1 MTTRFLNN
9 FYLKTKLKMTYK
21 SQMLQ
26 VDCEIHYYW
35 IIKVFILEE
44 LMSGIEKKFKEI
56 RFDNA
61 RYNKKSHYIILEF
74 FKRIK

>member
-1 MTTRFLNN
+1 
-9 FYLKTKLKMTYK
+9 
-21 SQMLQ
+21 
-26 VDCEIHYYW
+26 
-35 IIKVFILEE
+35 
-44 LMSGIEKKFKEI
+44 MSGIEKKFKEI